1 MKRAIYYVI
10 SVLLLCVVP
19 ITSAQGDCPALVEQA
34 LAAVGQMC
42 QSTGRNQACYGNIKI
57 DTEPQPGADDFR
69 FEVVGDTVNVADIQQ
84 MILSGMN
91 EASSEWGV
99 ALLRLQ
105 TSIPGTLP
113 GQNVTFLLFGD
124 VALAPDES
132 VTDAPPLSAFLLRTG
147 INDAPCEEAPESGLL
162 VQTPDGV
169 SEVTFSINGVEVQ
182 MGSTVLFKNDSE
194 GAMSVSTLEG
204 LALAGAGTEAQ
215 FIVPG
220 TWASVPVGN
229 NGRAAGDIERPRS
242 YQGRVQA
249 LQSLPVRALQ
259 RQITVAPPLTEEQ
272 LELMRAKL
280 DAGELPCGEGPLP
293 DCERLKTFVQNRL
306 AMCEAL
312 RPRQRPPFC
321 RRIRTFAERVREI
334 NQNSTDQGILPTPLP
349 QMPPPIESA
358 PPLDTRECV
367 FPPGPNDPPL
377 PESETR
383 PFCPETEPLPPDTRE
398 CVFPPGPNDP
408 PLPESET
415 RPFCPESE
423 QPPPPPGG

>member
-69 FEVVGDTVNVADIQQ
+69 FEVVGDTVNVADDTVNVADIQQ

-162 VQTPDGV
+162 VQTPEGV

-204 LALAGAGTEAQ
+204 LALARWKGWRWPGPEPKPSSSCRVRGQASRLG
-215 FIVPG
+215 IMDGLPVILNVPG
-220 TWASVPVGN
+220 RTRGAFRRCKPCRCAPSS
-229 NGRAAGDIERPRS
+229 DRS
-242 YQGRVQA
+242 RW
-249 LQSLPVRALQ
+249 
-259 RQITVAPPLTEEQ
+259 
-272 LELMRAKL
+272 
-280 DAGELPCGEGPLP
+280 
-293 DCERLKTFVQNRL
+293 
-306 AMCEAL
+306 
-312 RPRQRPPFC
+312 
-321 RRIRTFAERVREI
+321 RRR
-334 NQNSTDQGILPTPLP
+334 
-349 QMPPPIESA
+349 
-358 PPLDTRECV
+358 
-367 FPPGPNDPPL
+367 
-377 PESETR
+377 
-383 PFCPETEPLPPDTRE
+383 
-398 CVFPPGPNDP
+398 
-408 PLPESET
+408 
-415 RPFCPESE
+415 
-423 QPPPPPGG
+423 

>member
-10 SVLLLCVVP
+10 SALLLCVVP

-132 VTDAPPLSAFLLRTG
+132 VENAPPLSAFLLRTG

-162 VQTPDGV
+162 VQTPEGV

-204 LALAGAGTEAQ
+204 LALAGAGAEAQ

-249 LQSLPVRALQ
+249 LQALPVRSLQ

-321 RRIRTFAERVREI
+321 RRIRNFAERVREI
-334 NQNSTDQGILPTPLP
+334 NQNLTDQGILPTALP
-349 QMPPPIESA
+349 QMPPPT
-358 PPLDTRECV
+358 LV
-367 FPPGPNDPPL
+367 
-377 PESETR
+377 
-383 PFCPETEPLPPDTRE
+383 
-398 CVFPPGPNDP
+398 
-408 PLPESET
+408 
-415 RPFCPESE
+415 
-423 QPPPPPGG
+423 PPPPMEPPPSAADDDDDDG